1 MVSRPRIRSIITAIC
16 LHLIAALVI
25 GYFAVHAFTGNHGI
39 KARETL
45 DQQFAA
51 LSAELAV
58 VRAERQKWQRRVTLL
73 RSDKLDP
80 DLLEEDARALLD
92 YVDPR
97 DVVIITGPRQ

>member
-1 MVSRPRIRSIITAIC
+1 MVSRPRIRSIVTAIC

-25 GYFAVHAFTGNHGI
+25 GYFAVHAFTGNHGL
-39 KARETL
+39 KARESL
-45 DQQFAA
+45 DQQFSQ

-58 VRAERQKWQRRVTLL
+58 VRAEREKWQRRVALL

-80 DLLEEDARALLD
+80 DLLDEEARTLLD

-97 DVVIITGPRQ
+97 DVVIITGPRN

>member
-1 MVSRPRIRSIITAIC
+1 MVSRPRIRSIVTAIC

-45 DQQFAA
+45 DQQFAQ
-51 LSAELAV
+51 LSAELEV
-58 VRAERQKWQRRVTLL
+58 VKAERQKWQRRVALL
-73 RSDKLDP
+73 KADKLDP
-80 DLLEEDARALLD
+80 DLLDEEARILLD

-97 DVVIITGPRQ
+97 DVVIMTTPQQ

>member
-1 MVSRPRIRSIITAIC
+1 MVSRPRIRSIVTAIC
-16 LHLIAALVI
+16 LHSLAALVI
-25 GYFAVHAFTGNHGI
+25 GYFAFHAFTGNHGI

-51 LSAELAV
+51 LSAELKV
-58 VRAERQKWQRRVTLL
+58 VKAERQKWQQRVSLL

-80 DLLEEDARALLD
+80 DLLDEEARTLLD

-97 DVVIITGPRQ
+97 DVVIMT